1 MLRNLSKT
9 GLALLLLCFAHVGL
23 AQNFD
28 YDPRRH
34 SSLRP
39 CDEHAYRGR
48 VDPAR
53 RCYLTLLNNSANTLV
68 RAEAAWG
75 AGDVRRANELFREAV
90 RLDERNVYARS
101 RWGRL
106 YLTTHQFSDASAL
119 FQQALEIDKEDRH
132 ARLGITALLA
142 RQFEGN
148 ARKLVG
154 ELLQEDDQ
162 LIEAHLQAARMDL
175 EEGKLDSAERLLNRA
190 LQLADKQKQP
200 PLEAYELLAALEL
213 MRGDEKARRW
223 TQRSLNYNPRF
234 GGVFETLAHYEV
246 MRRRYVQAI
255 DWLRRAVEVQP
266 DLWSAHAELGV
277 NLLRLGQVEEARTHL
292 ERAYSGD
299 PFSPTTVNT
308 LRLLDTLQTFSVERA
323 SSPDILMRLDRKE
336 AAALRPYVEE
346 LTRASINTLSS
357 RYGFKPAQPVQVE
370 LYPNHDDFAVRTAGL
385 PGIGLLGVTFG
396 YLVAMDSP
404 SGRPAGEFHWGSTL
418 WHEMAHVFTLSAT
431 DHRVPRWLSEG
442 ISVFEEWRTGPTP
455 GVAVTPRALEVFG
468 EGRFLPIATLDEGFI
483 RPDYGDQIQ
492 VSYMQ
497 AGLVCLFIEER
508 WGFDRLVALLRQF
521 TKPITTQAA
530 VEATFKMSS
539 REFDEQFNAFMKQR
553 FASMLEN
560 GREWQKSLL
569 AAHTAVSK
577 ENWTEAI
584 GSAQRAIEI
593 FPEYT
598 ASGSPYLLL
607 ARAYDATGKRED
619 AIRTLQQ
626 YRELGGWDPDAL
638 RQLANWLDE
647 AKRPEQALEVLN
659 ALLFVDPLDPALH
672 SKLGE
677 RLFASGKP
685 AESLREYRVLLALNA
700 HDTAGANFGIARAL
714 RSLGDTVNSRRH
726 LLEALE
732 TAPHYRPAQDM
743 LLEMSGEQLP

>member
-1 MLRNLSKT
+1 MLRDLSKSA
-9 GLALLLLCFAHVGL
+9 LVLLLLCFAHAGL

-48 VDPAR
+48 IDQAR
-53 RCYLTLLNNSANTLV
+53 KCYTALLNNSANTVV

-106 YLTTHQFSDASAL
+106 YLTTHQFSDASTL

-154 ELLQEDDQ
+154 EILQEDDQ

-190 LQLADKQKQP
+190 LSLADKQKQP

-213 MRGDEKARRW
+213 MRGDDKADRW
-223 TQRSLNYNPRF
+223 TQRSLNYNPRY

-277 NLLRLGQVEEARTHL
+277 NLLRLGQVEEARAHL

-346 LTRASINTLSS
+346 LTRASINTFSS
-357 RYGFKPAQPVQVE
+357 RYGFKPTQTVQVE

-404 SGRPAGEFHWGSTL
+404 SGRP
-418 WHEMAHVFTLSAT
+418 
-431 DHRVPRWLSEG
+431 
-442 ISVFEEWRTGPTP
+442 
-455 GVAVTPRALEVFG
+455 
-468 EGRFLPIATLDEGFI
+468 
-483 RPDYGDQIQ
+483 
-492 VSYMQ
+492 
-497 AGLVCLFIEER
+497 
-508 WGFDRLVALLRQF
+508 
-521 TKPITTQAA
+521 
-530 VEATFKMSS
+530 
-539 REFDEQFNAFMKQR
+539 
-553 FASMLEN
+553 
-560 GREWQKSLL
+560 
-569 AAHTAVSK
+569 
-577 ENWTEAI
+577 
-584 GSAQRAIEI
+584 
-593 FPEYT
+593 
-598 ASGSPYLLL
+598 SG
-607 ARAYDATGKRED
+607 
-619 AIRTLQQ
+619 
-626 YRELGGWDPDAL
+626 
-638 RQLANWLDE
+638 
-647 AKRPEQALEVLN
+647 
-659 ALLFVDPLDPALH
+659 
-672 SKLGE
+672 
-677 RLFASGKP
+677 
-685 AESLREYRVLLALNA
+685 
-700 HDTAGANFGIARAL
+700 
-714 RSLGDTVNSRRH
+714 
-726 LLEALE
+726 
-732 TAPHYRPAQDM
+732 
-743 LLEMSGEQLP
+743 